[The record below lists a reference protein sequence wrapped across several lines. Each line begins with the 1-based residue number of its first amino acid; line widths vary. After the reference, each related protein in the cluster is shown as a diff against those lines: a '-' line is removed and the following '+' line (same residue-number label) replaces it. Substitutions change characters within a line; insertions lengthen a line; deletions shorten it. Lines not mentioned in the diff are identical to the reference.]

1 MGSRRSKF
9 SELEDLIQGD
19 QGEVGLTLEY
29 DEDSGEMYFTHMVL
43 AEKEKFTKTELQVA
57 YVQMS
62 LQEHKA
68 ETEDEKLASAR
79 FRNYLQT
86 VRNQVQEESETKAM
100 FQQENQVPNAM
111 PEGSSQDKKAKAK
124 MQGVSTGT
132 KYKKVADKVKP
143 VLGNLDEKFRIIREI
158 KGDPLATLPVLPT
171 HPPDFVPT
179 GRYTE
184 ERKKAMDKLH
194 KGTFLWPEER
204 KLLHHFVGVHNEAFA
219 WDDTERGSFKSEYF
233 PPIVIPT
240 VAHVPWVL
248 KNRPVPP
255 GLYNRICDLI
265 KQKIDAGVYE
275 PSNSSYRSRWFCVL
289 KKDGESLRIVHSLE
303 PLNKVTIA
311 HSGVPPATEDL
322 AAKFAGRACGGCL
335 DLYVGYDERLLAPE
349 SRDLTTFQTPF
360 GAMRL
365 VTLPMGWTNSV
376 PIFHD
381 DVTYILQEEIPEV
394 TWPFVD
400 DVPIGGPRT
409 RYQTKDGEYE
419 TIPENS
425 GIRRFVWEHFQN
437 VNRVVQRMKYCGGT
451 FSGKKSIICA
461 EEFVVVGHLCTYEGR
476 EPLPDRVAVIE
487 RWGPCHTVSDVR
499 SFLGTVGTF
508 RIFIQNYAKRA
519 EPIQKLTRKEA
530 PFKWSEEQEIAME
543 DLKKAV
549 REAPCL
555 RSLDYDI
562 DTEIKLSVDTS
573 YIAIG
578 WYISQQDA
586 ELPKKWWYAH
596 FRSTLLAPREAR
608 YSQPKRE
615 LFGLMRA
622 LEENKYWLIGCRQ
635 LVVETDAQYIKGM
648 LNHPEEGPNA
658 TINRWIEVI
667 LMYHFKLRH
676 VAGKTFATDGLSRR
690 TKQPGDPDSEPWDHS
705 HEDHDGLR
713 GYSKPND
720 DDPEPLEFEDFKRE
734 IDTRGGYLLAETEA
748 PGRSKEGLSW
758 LKMELDELLF
768 MEQQAV
774 TSEQVQK
781 QFVNVEM
788 LPDLAL
794 KSDPEVE
801 IEYDEERRT
810 EWAKKFD
817 ERLPKIKL
825 WLQGP
830 LSRPEGLEPKDFG
843 KWVRECSHFFEK
855 DGKLYRRQGEFPQ
868 IVVQKQHRM
877 YMMRAAHDSLGHR
890 GAWAT
895 TQFLTKRF
903 WWPDLEGDVA
913 WYCRTCHVCQL
924 RTKML
929 LKIPPKVTETP
940 SIFQVL
946 HADVMHMT
954 PASNGCKYIVHGRC
968 ALTSWAEGK
977 PLREDNGAS
986 IGAWLLDIITRW
998 GCMREIV
1005 TDNGPSF
1012 EKATAWLQKKYG
1024 IKGIKISPYNS
1035 QANGRV
1041 ERPHYDIHDML
1052 FKATGGK
1059 THQWFWY
1066 FPHVLW
1072 ADRITARKRF
1082 GVSPFFILT
1091 GAEPVVPLD
1100 IQEATWL
1107 VEPPSGPLTTEELI
1121 GQRARALAK
1130 HRDLVEEMRK
1140 KVDKEKRERVAK
1152 YEEDNAATIKD
1163 YHFRRGDLVLMRN
1176 TAIEKSLNKKMKSRY
1191 LGPLVVVSRNKGGAY
1206 ILAELDG
1213 TVLQWPA
1220 AAFRIIPYH
1229 ARKRIELPPNIH
1241 DFVDVSSRALG
1252 EMRESSEAGN
1262 VEDFA
1267 FKGMPE
1273 NSRVRND

>member
-1 MGSRRSKF
+1 MIR
-9 SELEDLIQGD
+9 ED
-19 QGEVGLTLEY
+19 QGEVGLVLER
-29 DEDSGEMYFTHMVL
+29 DEVTGEMCFTHMFM
-43 AEKEKFTKTELQVA
+43 AENHIFTNKELQLA
-57 YVQMS
+57 YVQMAMQS
-62 LQEHKA
+62 MDLD
-68 ETEDEKLASAR
+68 TEEKKLANSR
-79 FRNYLQT
+79 LQT
-86 VRNQVQEESETKAM
+86 YLHELREDVAKPTVV
-100 FQQENQVPNAM
+100 FQQEETQPNAA
-111 PEGSSQDKKAKAK
+111 PAGSSQDKKAKAK
-124 MQGVSTGT
+124 MKGVSTGT

-143 VLGNLDEKFRIIREI
+143 VLGSLDEKFRIVREI
-158 KGDPLATLPVLPT
+158 KGDPLADLPKLPT
-171 HPPDFVPT
+171 NPKDFVPT

-184 ERKKAMDKLH
+184 ERKRAMDKLH
-194 KGTFLWPEER
+194 QGPFLWSEER
-204 KLLHHFVGVHNEAFA
+204 KLLHEFMSIHNTAFA
-219 WDDTERGSFKSEYF
+219 WDDTERGSFKPEYF
-233 PPIVIPT
+233 PPVVIPT

-255 GLYNRICDLI
+255 GLYDRICALI
-265 KQKIDAGVYE
+265 RDKIDAGVYE

-381 DVTYILQEEIPEV
+381 DVTHILQPEIPDV
-394 TWPFVD
+394 TWPFLD
-400 DVPIGGPRT
+400 DVPVGGPRT
-409 RYQTKDGEYE
+409 RYETKDGGYE
-419 TIPENS
+419 TIPENP
-425 GIRRFVWEHFQN
+425 GIRRFVWEHFAN
-437 VNRVVQRMKYCGGT
+437 LNRVVQRMKYCGGT
-451 FSGKKSIICA
+451 FSGKKSVLCA

-476 EPLPDRVAVIE
+476 KPIPERVAVIE
-487 RWGPCHTVSDVR
+487 RWGPCLSVSDVR
-499 SFLGTVGTF
+499 SFLGTIGTF
-508 RIFIQNYAKRA
+508 RIFIKDFAKRA
-519 EPIQKLTRKEA
+519 EPIQRLTRRETH
-530 PFKWSEEQEIAME
+530 FKWEEEQELAME

-586 ELPKKWWYAH
+586 EDSKKWWYAR
-596 FRSTLLAPREAR
+596 FGSTLLSPREAR

-622 LEENKYWLIGCRQ
+622 LDENKYWLIGCRR

-648 LNHPEEGPNA
+648 LNNPEDGPNC
-658 TINRWIEVI
+658 TINRWIEQV
-667 LMYHFKLRH
+667 LMYHFELRH
-676 VAGKTFATDGLSRR
+676 VAGKTFAADGLSRR
-690 TKQPGDPDSEPWDHS
+690 VKQPGDPVPEPWDHS
-705 HEDHDGLR
+705 YEDHDGLR
-713 GYSKPND
+713 GYSQPNE
-720 DDPEPLEFEDFKRE
+720 DDPEPLDFEDFKKD
-734 IDTRGGYLLAETEA
+734 IDTRGGYVQTTIA
-748 PGRSKEGLSW
+748 SKGDL
-758 LKMELDELLF
+758 ELQIFESELERLLF
-768 MEQQAV
+768 FENQLREADPERMQQL
-774 TSEQVQK
+774 
-781 QFVNVEM
+781 VNVEM
-788 LPDLAL
+788 LPDPTL
-794 KSDPEVE
+794 KENPDTVQ
-801 IEYDEERRT
+801 EYDEERRAN
-810 EWAKKFD
+810 WAKKLD
-817 ERLPKIKL
+817 ERLPKIKK

-830 LSRPEGLEPKDFG
+830 LTRPEGVEPKDFG

-855 DGKLYRRQGEFPQ
+855 NNKLYRRQAGFPQ
-868 IVVQKQHRM
+868 IVVAKEHRM
-877 YMMRAAHDSLGHR
+877 YMMRAAHDALGHR

-895 TQFLTKRF
+895 TQFLSKRF

-929 LKIPPKVTETP
+929 LKIPPRVTETP

-946 HADVMHMT
+946 HADVMNMT

-977 PLREDNGAS
+977 PLREDNGAA
-986 IGAWLLDIITRW
+986 IGAWLLEIITRW

-1005 TDNGPSF
+1005 TDNGGSF
-1012 EKATAWLQKKYG
+1012 TKATAWLEKKYG

-1035 QANGRV
+1035 KANGRV
-1041 ERPHYDIHDML
+1041 ERPHYDIRDML

-1059 THQWFWY
+1059 ISQWFWY
-1066 FPHVLW
+1066 FPHILW
-1072 ADRITARKRF
+1072 ADRITSRRRF
-1082 GVSPFFILT
+1082 GVSPFFIVT

-1121 GQRARALAK
+1121 AQRAKALAK
-1130 HRDLVEEMRK
+1130 HRDLVEDMRK
-1140 KVDKEKRERVAK
+1140 RVDKEKRERVAK
-1152 YEEDNAATIKD
+1152 YEKENAAVIKD
-1163 YHFRRGDLVLMRN
+1163 YRFKRGDLVLLRN
-1176 TAIEKSLNKKMKSRY
+1176 TSIEKSLDKKMKPRY

-1213 TVLQWPA
+1213 TVLQSPS
-1220 AAFRIIPYH
+1220 AAFRVLPYH
-1229 ARKRIELPPNIH
+1229 ARKRIELPPNVHEFI
-1241 DFVDVSSRALG
+1241 DISSKTLR
-1252 EMRESSEAGN
+1252 EMRESKDEGDT
-1262 VEDFA
+1262 EDLA
-1267 FKGMPE
+1267 FRGMPE
-1273 NSRVRND
+1273 YSRMEED